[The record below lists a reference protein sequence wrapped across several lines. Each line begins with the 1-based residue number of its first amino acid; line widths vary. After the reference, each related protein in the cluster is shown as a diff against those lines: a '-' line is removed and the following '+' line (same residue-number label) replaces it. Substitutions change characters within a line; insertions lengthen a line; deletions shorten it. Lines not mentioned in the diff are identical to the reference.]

1 MKITNEEAIKELK
14 AMLNA
19 LDPRF
24 LTWDRESR
32 KFEALS
38 MAIDLLEQED
48 KDDKRN
54 SISAEQT
61 DDVCNERTIPCDWTM
76 AVQRRFCTRL

>member
-24 LTWDRESR
+24 LTWDRER
-32 KFEALS
+32 MKVEALS
-38 MAIDLLEQED
+38 MAIDLMERKD

-61 DDVCNERTIPCDWTM
+61 DDVCNGRTISSDWAV
-76 AVQRRFCTRL
+76 AVQSRFCTRL

>member
-24 LTWDRESR
+24 LTWDRERR
-32 KFEALS
+32 KFAALS
-38 MAIDLLEQED
+38 MAIALLEQED
-48 KDDKRN
+48 KNDKRN
-54 SISAEQT
+54 SDRKS
-61 DDVCNERTIPCDWTM
+61 V
-76 AVQRRFCTRL
+76 V

>member
-24 LTWDRESR
+24 LTWDRER
-32 KFEALS
+32 MKVEALS
-38 MAIDLLEQED
+38 MAIDLMERED

-61 DDVCNERTIPCDWTM
+61 DDVCNGRTISSDW
-76 AVQRRFCTRL
+76 AVAVKRRFCTRL

>member
-14 AMLNA
+14 AMLHA

-24 LTWDRESR
+24 LTWDRER
-32 KFEALS
+32 MKVEALS
-38 MAIDLLEQED
+38 MAIALIERED

-61 DDVCNERTIPCDWTM
+61 DDVCNERTIPGDWTM

>member
-24 LTWDRESR
+24 LTWDRER
-32 KFEALS
+32 MKVEALS
-38 MAIDLLEQED
+38 MAIDLMERKD

-54 SISAEQT
+54 SISAERT
-61 DDVCNERTIPCDWTM
+61 DDVCNGRTIPCDWTVAM
-76 AVQRRFCTRL
+76 QRRFCTRL

>member
-24 LTWDRESR
+24 LTWDRER
-32 KFEALS
+32 MKVEALS
-38 MAIDLLEQED
+38 MAIDLMERED

-61 DDVCNERTIPCDWTM
+61 DDVCNGRTISSDWAV